1 MMARMTPV
9 SLHFSDV
16 PTGWEKIFTD
26 KQQLATG
33 FACSSRTVSPD
44 EHCYRLICASCT
56 QFHVPLGT
64 QAFQL
69 PQAASKQRSVP
80 WCCRCGMFA
89 AFTTAAIRLLRSIFI
104 WAPPRT
110 RPKFQHLCAH
120 TRDSQRSRCSARRCN
135 ISRLPLSSK
144 HVLCFWLFFWYISD
158 DDDESVVLSRSWP
171 LPSQQRL
178 AEMSSYRLTRLDR
191 RVLGWHRSKYRWWCL
206 PPSNDTFSSKQL
218 ANQLLPDSVRFL
230 VAKNILEPIP
240 SSQAQM
246 KECVVEFV
254 HQRQPPLHGFP
265 PHSLHGLSGR
275 THLHPQILYATCL
288 CTKILFVVN
297 CCHVQRCGRCRRV
310 SFNTKT
316 HNRLASSLASSFE
329 NRM

>member
-1 MMARMTPV
+1 MQKYTNKGSVPWYPKESRTPCKNAV
-9 SLHFSDV
+9 NDSTIASSISWWQGWHLFHCISPMSLQDGKKNLYRQTTVGYWFCMFV
-16 PTGWEKIFTD
+16 TN
-26 KQQLATG
+26 
-33 FACSSRTVSPD
+33 TVSPD

-69 PQAASKQRSVP
+69 PQAASKQMSVP

-191 RVLGWHRSKYRWWCL
+191 RVLGWHRSNWQK
-206 PPSNDTFSSKQL
+206 
-218 ANQLLPDSVRFL
+218 
-230 VAKNILEPIP
+230 
-240 SSQAQM
+240 
-246 KECVVEFV
+246 
-254 HQRQPPLHGFP
+254 
-265 PHSLHGLSGR
+265 
-275 THLHPQILYATCL
+275 
-288 CTKILFVVN
+288 
-297 CCHVQRCGRCRRV
+297 
-310 SFNTKT
+310 
-316 HNRLASSLASSFE
+316 RLGTMML
-329 NRM
+329 

>member
-1 MMARMTPV
+1 M
-9 SLHFSDV
+9 
-16 PTGWEKIFTD
+16 EKKIFTD

-144 HVLCFWLFFWYISD
+144 HVLCFWFFFDIFQMMMTT
-158 DDDESVVLSRSWP
+158 
-171 LPSQQRL
+171 LPQRL
-178 AEMSSYRLTRLDR
+178 LHRDAHKARHHWVTSVATHSHNSMQRMCSSNPETTTPAFDKRTSLSHRRANWTVKLTM
-191 RVLGWHRSKYRWWCL
+191 
-206 PPSNDTFSSKQL
+206 
-218 ANQLLPDSVRFL
+218 
-230 VAKNILEPIP
+230 NISIPTQITTPNEP
-240 SSQAQM
+240 SSARPSTDTLACICTLNLWQFH
-246 KECVVEFV
+246 VV
-254 HQRQPPLHGFP
+254 R
-265 PHSLHGLSGR
+265 
-275 THLHPQILYATCL
+275 
-288 CTKILFVVN
+288 
-297 CCHVQRCGRCRRV
+297 
-310 SFNTKT
+310 
-316 HNRLASSLASSFE
+316 
-329 NRM
+329 

>member
-16 PTGWEKIFTD
+16 PTGWKKIFTD

-33 FACSSRTVSPD
+33 FACSSRTVRPD

-80 WCCRCGMFA
+80 WWCRCGMFA
-89 AFTTAAIRLLRSIFI
+89 TFTTAAIRLLRSIFI

-135 ISRLPLSSK
+135 ISWLPLSSK

-158 DDDESVVLSRSWP
+158 DDDDASTETFTERRSQSAAPLGDLSCK
-171 LPSQQRL
+171 QRC
-178 AEMSSYRLTRLDR
+178 ANIVAMEML
-191 RVLGWHRSKYRWWCL
+191 
-206 PPSNDTFSSKQL
+206 
-218 ANQLLPDSVRFL
+218 
-230 VAKNILEPIP
+230 KNRK
-240 SSQAQM
+240 SAQDQAQY
-246 KECVVEFV
+246 
-254 HQRQPPLHGFP
+254 HDQRTIQCKASALWD
-265 PHSLHGLSGR
+265 
-275 THLHPQILYATCL
+275 
-288 CTKILFVVN
+288 TK
-297 CCHVQRCGRCRRV
+297 
-310 SFNTKT
+310 
-316 HNRLASSLASSFE
+316 
-329 NRM
+329 

>member
-1 MMARMTPV
+1 MQKYTNKGSVPWYPKESRTPCKNAV
-9 SLHFSDV
+9 NDSTIASSISWWQGWHLFHCISPMSLQD
-16 PTGWEKIFTD
+16 GKKILTD

-104 WAPPRT
+104 WAPLRT

-144 HVLCFWLFFWYISD
+144 HVLCFWLFYFGWRGRMLHSHGHSRQQMKQRPQNVHKRHGCVTSTKHVAFRNSETYIS
-158 DDDESVVLSRSWP
+158 V
-171 LPSQQRL
+171 RL
-178 AEMSSYRLTRLDR
+178 I
-191 RVLGWHRSKYRWWCL
+191 
-206 PPSNDTFSSKQL
+206 SKQCHDML
-218 ANQLLPDSVRFL
+218 DFKTKLNGTKLNGTMIPVVFFRPLLMHFNE
-230 VAKNILEPIP
+230 NITYIF
-240 SSQAQM
+240 
-246 KECVVEFV
+246 FV
-254 HQRQPPLHGFP
+254 
-265 PHSLHGLSGR
+265 
-275 THLHPQILYATCL
+275 LYIT
-288 CTKILFVVN
+288 
-297 CCHVQRCGRCRRV
+297 
-310 SFNTKT
+310 
-316 HNRLASSLASSFE
+316 
-329 NRM
+329 

>member
-1 MMARMTPV
+1 MQKYTNKGSVPWYPKESRTPCKDAV
-9 SLHFSDV
+9 NDSTIASSISWWQGWHLFHCISPMSLQD
-16 PTGWEKIFTD
+16 GKKIFTD

-144 HVLCFWLFFWYISD
+144 HVLWLLIVFLIYF
-158 DDDESVVLSRSWP
+158 
-171 LPSQQRL
+171 
-178 AEMSSYRLTRLDR
+178 
-191 RVLGWHRSKYRWWCL
+191 RWWWRRFHRDFYTETL
-206 PPSNDTFSSKQL
+206 TKRGTTGWPQL
-218 ANQLLPDSVRFL
+218 QTKVRKHSCNGNAKKSQKCTRPGSV
-230 VAKNILEPIP
+230 PW
-240 SSQAQM
+240 S
-246 KECVVEFV
+246 
-254 HQRQPPLHGFP
+254 
-265 PHSLHGLSGR
+265 
-275 THLHPQILYATCL
+275 
-288 CTKILFVVN
+288 
-297 CCHVQRCGRCRRV
+297 
-310 SFNTKT
+310 T
-316 HNRLASSLASSFE
+316 HNPMQGIRSLRYKISSVPWCRGWPQLQTKVRKHSRNGNA
-329 NRM
+329 

>member
-16 PTGWEKIFTD
+16 PTGWKKIFTD

-44 EHCYRLICASCT
+44 EQCYRLICT
-56 QFHVPLGT
+56 R
-64 QAFQL
+64 
-69 PQAASKQRSVP
+69 ASKKS
-80 WCCRCGMFA
+80 
-89 AFTTAAIRLLRSIFI
+89 
-104 WAPPRT
+104 
-110 RPKFQHLCAH
+110 
-120 TRDSQRSRCSARRCN
+120 SAQ
-135 ISRLPLSSK
+135 L
-144 HVLCFWLFFWYISD
+144 
-158 DDDESVVLSRSWP
+158 
-171 LPSQQRL
+171 QTQ
-178 AEMSSYRLTRLDR
+178 M
-191 RVLGWHRSKYRWWCL
+191 WCL
-206 PPSNDTFSSKQL
+206 PPSNGTFSSKQL

-230 VAKNILEPIP
+230 VAKNILEPIQR
-240 SSQAQM
+240 SQAQM

-254 HQRQPPLHGFP
+254 HQRHPPLHGFP

-275 THLHPQILYATCL
+275 THLHIQMLCATCL

-316 HNRLASSLASSFE
+316 HSRLASSVASSFE

>member
-1 MMARMTPV
+1 MQKYTNKGSVPWYPKESRTPCKNAV
-9 SLHFSDV
+9 NDSTIASSISWWQGWHLFHCISPMSLQD
-16 PTGWEKIFTD
+16 GKKIFTD

-44 EHCYRLICASCT
+44 EHCYRLICAR
-56 QFHVPLGT
+56 
-64 QAFQL
+64 
-69 PQAASKQRSVP
+69 ASK
-80 WCCRCGMFA
+80 
-89 AFTTAAIRLLRSIFI
+89 
-104 WAPPRT
+104 
-110 RPKFQHLCAH
+110 K
-120 TRDSQRSRCSARRCN
+120 
-135 ISRLPLSSK
+135 
-144 HVLCFWLFFWYISD
+144 
-158 DDDESVVLSRSWP
+158 
-171 LPSQQRL
+171 
-178 AEMSSYRLTRLDR
+178 
-191 RVLGWHRSKYRWWCL
+191 WCL

-230 VAKNILEPIP
+230 VAKNILQPIQ

-254 HQRQPPLHGFP
+254 HQRHPPLHGFP